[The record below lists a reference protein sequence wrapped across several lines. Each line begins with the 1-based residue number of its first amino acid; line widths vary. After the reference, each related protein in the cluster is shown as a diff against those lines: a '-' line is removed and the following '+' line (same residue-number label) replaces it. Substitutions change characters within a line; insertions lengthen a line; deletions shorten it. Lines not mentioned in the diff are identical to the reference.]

1 MMAYNTKELFNKAL
15 ELAKD
20 DDLKLLFIE
29 DIIALLPC
37 DKTTYYRHFPID
49 SNEYNRIRGEL
60 EKRKVNLKS
69 KIRKEWENPNNF
81 VGQTILYR
89 LCATREERIK
99 MSTTFI
105 DDEIED
111 KEKSKKITVEHLFP
125 SIDELKQNAKESDKS

>member
-1 MMAYNTKELFNKAL
+1 MAYNTEELYEKAL
-15 ELAKD
+15 NLAKD
-20 DDLKLLFIE
+20 EDLKLLFI
-29 DIIALLPC
+29 DDLVSLLPC
-37 DKTTYYRHFPID
+37 DRSTYYTHFPVNSD
-49 SNEYNRIRGEL
+49 KYNNIRGVL
-60 EKRKVNLKS
+60 EKRKVSLKS

-105 DDEIED
+105 DDEIEE

-125 SIDELKQNAKESDKS
+125 TIDELKQDAKESNKS